1 MNKQIL
7 LTMFLVLAVI
17 FSVCAVSAS
26 EVNVTDSYA
35 TSLVDDTS
43 DVSVPMENTADSSEI
58 SVSSYSNVDNDS
70 SKVSLSSEE
79 VLGSENSNTLSTN
92 TNSNSLL
99 SSVSKIDVS
108 DSVISKPVTKYYKG
122 STKYTAT
129 FLDGQGKVLNNA
141 KVKVTVDGKTY
152 TKTTNAKGVVSLDIN
167 LKPGTYKVSSFNPVT
182 GYNLTTTFK
191 ILTTI
196 KSANINKIYTDK
208 RKFSA
213 TFLNSAGK
221 ALAGK
226 NVKFRING
234 NTYTVKTN
242 ANGVASLSLIN
253 LGVGTHKIVSY
264 NTDGL
269 TRTNTVKVVRTSAS
283 KLIASDY
290 TFLTA
295 NKKVIK
301 VTLHNQ
307 YNYAP
312 GEGKSI
318 RFTIAGKN
326 YYGTTNVKGF
336 AYLTLPT
343 LANGV
348 YTVKYYFAGNDFY
361 KASSTASTVTIV
373 PSRNPTYTVKTTS
386 AFGKG
391 ANTAFKVALTSGNYP
406 LAGMT
411 VTLKVDGTTTY
422 TKTTDKNGIVSLP
435 IDLDVGK
442 HTISYSNKAEK
453 GVYAKSGS
461 TVITVRER
469 TATSVTWKSS
479 TSLHAGTQTYKVL
492 LTNSAGKALANKVVK
507 ITINSKKYTA
517 KTNATGYASF
527 KILLTTG
534 EYTASYSFDGDNG
547 YKPSS
552 KSTKIKLVSPP
563 SVSINDILKGAA
575 AVKAYYSSNGKVPSS
590 VTTGGYTYTVPEFLY
605 LMAQAIH
612 QLGSSNTNS
621 VPCIYGVKA
630 PSSAKGDVIDS
641 VELYRQDY
649 LVVAKNV
656 ANYIKKNNQAP
667 NYASSTVGNIIYSEV
682 VDAFSRI
689 LTFYKENDKY
699 MPNYWLYHEE

>member
-1 MNKQIL
+1 M
-7 LTMFLVLAVI
+7 
-17 FSVCAVSAS
+17 
-26 EVNVTDSYA
+26 
-35 TSLVDDTS
+35 
-43 DVSVPMENTADSSEI
+43 
-58 SVSSYSNVDNDS
+58 YSNVDNDS

-290 TFLTA
+290 TFLTN

-318 RFTIAGKN
+318 RFTITGKN

-361 KASSTASTVTIV
+361 KASSTASTGPQVLLV
-373 PSRNPTYTVKTTS
+373 
-386 AFGKG
+386 
-391 ANTAFKVALTSGNYP
+391 
-406 LAGMT
+406 
-411 VTLKVDGTTTY
+411 
-422 TKTTDKNGIVSLP
+422 
-435 IDLDVGK
+435 
-442 HTISYSNKAEK
+442 
-453 GVYAKSGS
+453 
-461 TVITVRER
+461 
-469 TATSVTWKSS
+469 
-479 TSLHAGTQTYKVL
+479 KVL
-492 LTNSAGKALANKVVK
+492 
-507 ITINSKKYTA
+507 
-517 KTNATGYASF
+517 
-527 KILLTTG
+527 ILHL
-534 EYTASYSFDGDNG
+534 
-547 YKPSS
+547 
-552 KSTKIKLVSPP
+552 KL
-563 SVSINDILKGAA
+563 L
-575 AVKAYYSSNGKVPSS
+575 
-590 VTTGGYTYTVPEFLY
+590 
-605 LMAQAIH
+605 
-612 QLGSSNTNS
+612 
-621 VPCIYGVKA
+621 
-630 PSSAKGDVIDS
+630 
-641 VELYRQDY
+641 
-649 LVVAKNV
+649 
-656 ANYIKKNNQAP
+656 
-667 NYASSTVGNIIYSEV
+667 
-682 VDAFSRI
+682 
-689 LTFYKENDKY
+689 
-699 MPNYWLYHEE
+699 